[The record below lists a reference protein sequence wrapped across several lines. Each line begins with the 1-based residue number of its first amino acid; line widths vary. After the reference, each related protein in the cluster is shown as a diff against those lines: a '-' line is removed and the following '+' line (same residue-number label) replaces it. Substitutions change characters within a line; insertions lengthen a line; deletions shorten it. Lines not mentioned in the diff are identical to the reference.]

1 MARKRKE
8 KSEKSYEV
16 EKILNKKVEEDDGEK
31 VRWNLIKI
39 SIDDVNKQPSSLS
52 FSYHILTSF
61 SVIKVDFLHINWKI

>member
-39 SIDDVNKQPSSLS
+39 SS
-52 FSYHILTSF
+52 FF
-61 SVIKVDFLHINWKI
+61 